1 MSENSPIIDAESRE
15 DTYVV
20 TIETVVPGNLKSAK
34 YPITVK
40 AGDQIEAMAK
50 AYAVWDDGTNRAA
63 FLGTDIK
70 KVK

>member
-1 MSENSPIIDAESRE
+1 MIDSPIIDAEAKDQS
-15 DTYVV
+15 YIV
-20 TIETVVPGNLKSAK
+20 TIKILMPGNSSATSHS
-34 YPITVK
+34 ITVK

-50 AYAVWDDGTNRAA
+50 AYAVWDDGTNRAV